1 MISGSFSGKADMPFY
16 LCVGDLFFLFVIH
29 FYTFLLIFPN
39 TANFI
44 GFLSPQE
51 PLIGLGVLL
60 VAISIKLFENY
71 KNYSFAY
78 GLILGL
84 GVSVKFTFILL
95 FIPLS
100 SCDIGKYV
108 WPTKL
113 EFKCVIFE
121 PVCIII

>member
-1 MISGSFSGKADMPFY
+1 MRWDKIIFSGNPPKAIR
-16 LCVGDLFFLFVIH
+16 GH
-29 FYTFLLIFPN
+29 

-84 GVSVKFTFILL
+84 LYLCIHSILSVKRSRL
-95 FIPLS
+95 
-100 SCDIGKYV
+100 V
-108 WPTKL
+108 
-113 EFKCVIFE
+113 
-121 PVCIII
+121 